1 LLTNTYILDTIE
13 GDSSTLPLNFLIY
26 INSFTAFH
34 GFEIGFCLLLVFFS
48 AMLSGAESAYFSLKG
63 EDIKE
68 ISEKHK
74 RFSAQILYLHQKPKL
89 LLATILIANTV
100 NNILFAVIGASLLAQ
115 INFAGNALLELFINV
130 VLLTFI
136 IVLIGEVVPKVYAAH
151 NNLKFASF
159 MAYPLVFLS
168 RVFYPLSIV
177 LARTTNLFER
187 NLQKVHNVSISDI
200 KSAIEMTSVEDT
212 SQEEKKILKGI
223 ISFGNTYAKQ
233 IMTSR
238 VDVMAHDISTPFDQ
252 LVSFINRNQY
262 SRVPV
267 YNGSFDRVEGIL
279 YIKDLLAHLNEG
291 SDFDWKP
298 LIREP
303 YFVPE
308 MKKIDLLLQEFK
320 QKKVHMAIVVDEY
333 GGTAGI
339 VTLEDILEEIVGD
352 INDEFDEDEVFYSK
366 LDDNTFIFDGKTALT
381 DVVKVMDIGDES
393 FEEIRGEAESIGG
406 LVVELSGR
414 IPRPKEQIEFGK
426 FVFTVELSDR
436 RRVRRVKVSKK
447 LTE

>member
-1 LLTNTYILDTIE
+1 MDTIE
-13 GDSSTLPLNFLIY
+13 GDSLPLPLNFLIY
-26 INSFTAFH
+26 LNSFTAMH
-34 GFEIGFCLLLVFFS
+34 GLEIGFCLLLVFFS
-48 AMLSGAESAYFSLKG
+48 AMLSGAESAYFSLKA

-68 ISEKHK
+68 INEKHK
-74 RFSAQILYLHQKPKL
+74 RFRSSILYLYQKPKL

-100 NNILFAVIGASLLAQ
+100 NNILFAVLGASLLAQ
-115 INFAGNALLELFINV
+115 INFAGNAVLELFINV

-151 NNLKFASF
+151 NNVRFASF

-168 RVFYPLSIV
+168 RLFYPLSIV
-177 LARTTNLFER
+177 LAKTTNLFER

-200 KSAIEMTSVEDT
+200 KSAIEMTSEDDT

-238 VDVMAHDISTPFDQ
+238 VDVVAHDITTPFDQ

-267 YNGSFDRVEGIL
+267 FNGSFDRVEGIL
-279 YIKDLLAHLNEG
+279 YIKDMLSHLNEG
-291 SDFDWKP
+291 PGFDWKP

-352 INDEFDEDEVFYSK
+352 INDEFDEDEIFYSK
-366 LDDNTFIFDGKTALT
+366 LDENTFIFDGKTALT
-381 DVVKVMDIGDES
+381 DVVKVMNINDES

-406 LVVELSGR
+406 LVIEHSGR
-414 IPRPKEQIEFGK
+414 IPRPKEIIEIGDFT
-426 FVFTVELSDR
+426 FTVELSDR
-436 RRVRRVKVSKK
+436 RRVRRVKVSRK

>member
-13 GDSSTLPLNFLIY
+13 GDSLPLPLNFLIY

-48 AMLSGAESAYFSLKG
+48 AMLSGAESAYFSLKAD
-63 EDIKE
+63 DIKE

-74 RFSAQILYLHQKPKL
+74 RFSPSILYLHQKPKL

-115 INFAGNALLELFINV
+115 LNFAGNTILELFINV

-151 NNLKFASF
+151 NNIRFATF

-168 RVFYPLSIV
+168 RVFYPLSIL
-177 LARTTNLFER
+177 LAKTTNLFER
-187 NLQKVHNVSISDI
+187 NLQKVHSVSISDI
-200 KSAIEMTSVEDT
+200 KSAIEMTSEDDT
-212 SQEEKKILKGI
+212 TQEEKKILKGI

-238 VDVMAHDISTPFDQ
+238 VDVMAHDINIPFDQ
-252 LVSFINRNQY
+252 LVSFINKNQY

-291 SDFDWKP
+291 SGFDWKP

-381 DVVKVMDIGDES
+381 DVVKVMDINDES

-414 IPRPKEQIEFGK
+414 IPRPKEQIEFGE

>member
-1 LLTNTYILDTIE
+1 MLTNTYILDTIE
-13 GDSSTLPLNFLIY
+13 GDSLPLPLNFLIY

-48 AMLSGAESAYFSLKG
+48 AMLSGAESAYFSLKAD
-63 EDIKE
+63 DIKE

-74 RFSAQILYLHQKPKL
+74 RFSPSILYLHQKPKL

-115 INFAGNALLELFINV
+115 LNFAGNTILELFINV

-151 NNLKFASF
+151 NNIRFATF

-168 RVFYPLSIV
+168 RVFYPLSIL
-177 LARTTNLFER
+177 LAKTTNLFER
-187 NLQKVHNVSISDI
+187 NLQKVHSVSISDI
-200 KSAIEMTSVEDT
+200 KSAIEMTSEDDT
-212 SQEEKKILKGI
+212 TQEEKKILKGI

-238 VDVMAHDISTPFDQ
+238 VDVMAHDINIPFDQ
-252 LVSFINRNQY
+252 LVSFINKNQY

-291 SDFDWKP
+291 SGFDWKP

-381 DVVKVMDIGDES
+381 DVVKVMDINDES

-414 IPRPKEQIEFGK
+414 IPRPKEQIEFGE

>member
-1 LLTNTYILDTIE
+1 
-13 GDSSTLPLNFLIY
+13 
-26 INSFTAFH
+26 
-34 GFEIGFCLLLVFFS
+34 
-48 AMLSGAESAYFSLKG
+48 MLSGAESAYFSLKAD
-63 EDIKE
+63 DIKE

-74 RFSAQILYLHQKPKL
+74 RFSTQILYLHQKPKL

-100 NNILFAVIGASLLAQ
+100 NNILFAVIGASLLSQ

-177 LARTTNLFER
+177 LAKTTNLFER

-200 KSAIEMTSVEDT
+200 KSAIEMTSEDDT
-212 SQEEKKILKGI
+212 TQEEKKILKGI

-238 VDVMAHDISTPFDQ
+238 VDVMAHDINTPFDQ

-291 SDFDWKP
+291 PDFDWKP

-381 DVVKVMDIGDES
+381 DVVKVMDINDES

-414 IPRPKEQIEFGK
+414 IPRPKEQIEFGD

>member
-1 LLTNTYILDTIE
+1 LDIIS
-13 GDSSTLPLNFLIY
+13 GDSISISSNFLIY
-26 INSFTAFH
+26 LNSFTVFH
-34 GFEIGFCLLLVFFS
+34 GLEIGFCLLLVVFS
-48 AMLSGAESAYFSLKG
+48 AMLSGSESAFFSLKIS
-63 EDIKE
+63 DIKE
-68 ISEKHK
+68 ITEKHK
-74 RFSAQILYLHQKPKL
+74 TSSSPVLYLYQRPKL

-100 NNILFAVIGASLLAQ
+100 FNILFAVIGATLLSN

-130 VLLTFI
+130 ILLTFI

-151 NNLKFASF
+151 NNIAFANF
-159 MAYPLVFLS
+159 MAYPLLILS
-168 RVFYPLSIV
+168 RILYPFSIV

-187 NLQKVHNVSISDI
+187 NIQKVHNVSISDL
-200 KSAIEMTSVEDT
+200 KSAIEMTSEEET

-223 ISFGNTYAKQ
+223 ISFGNTYVKQ

-238 VDVMAHDISTPFDQ
+238 MDVKAHDINTPFDQ
-252 LVSFINRNQY
+252 LINFINRNQY

-267 YNGSFDRVEGIL
+267 YNGSFDRIEGIL

-291 SDFDWKP
+291 TGFDWKP
-298 LIREP
+298 LIKEP

-339 VTLEDILEEIVGD
+339 VTMEDILEEIVGD

-366 LDDNTFIFDGKTALT
+366 IDDDNYIFDGKTALT
-381 DVVKVMDIGDES
+381 DVVRVMDIGDES
-393 FEEIRGEAESIGG
+393 FEAIRGEAESIGG

-414 IPRPKEQIEFGK
+414 IPRPKEKIEFED
-426 FVFTVELSDR
+426 FIFTVELSDR
-436 RRVRRVKVSKK
+436 RRVRRVKVTKK
-447 LTE
+447 PQE